1 MSDRVASCRCGHTW
15 AHACSGKQTGLRRPA
30 RIEYHTDLQC
40 DECQKYFRHKCPH
53 APTELVVGQT
63 SLAGP
68 SITFMTNAMRGIQE
82 AAAKSGYCCEECKI
96 SSHSNRSNVNLF
108 MIFAADVKRSP
119 LQTER
124 GRGLL
129 IGITNG
135 LMFTSGHMTP
145 DTVDSI
151 KNGLTVL
158 GLNGST
164 TIPVIALP
172 RCSKAS
178 CFAPLFITD
187 AFWFAIIPINNQ
199 FILVSCKNHLKR
211 IWIKRG
217 DKQIFMD
224 SPHMVR
230 SCNSSSKTVIP
241 LSLVVPRMVHQCN
254 SALKQHTR
262 HR

>member
-1 MSDRVASCRCGHTW
+1 MSKV
-15 AHACSGKQTGLRRPA
+15 L
-30 RIEYHTDLQC
+30 
-40 DECQKYFRHKCPH
+40 

-96 SSHSNRSNVNLF
+96 SSHSNRINVNLF

-119 LQTER
+119 LQTEE

-145 DTVDSI
+145 NTVDSI

-164 TIPVIALP
+164 TIPVVALP
-172 RCSKAS
+172 GCPKAF

-224 SPHMVR
+224 SPPHGEVMQFKLEDR
-230 SCNSSSKTVIP
+230 DTVAFGSTSNGTSMQFSIETTYEAP
-241 LSLVVPRMVHQCN
+241 VTYV
-254 SALKQHTR
+254 
-262 HR
+262 